1 MIAPITHRIIFV
13 NRFMWLEI
21 RFVSTSYEHD
31 HAHISGEQSTG
42 SAQKGR

>member
-13 NRFMWLEI
+13 TRFMWLEI

-31 HAHISGEQSTG
+31 QSGEQSTG